1 MTFNCSINS
10 SMLPIWLHVNS
21 WNKSKA
27 AGVGTQMYCSFQWSG
42 ERYQNLVS
50 NVRAAG
56 NGEGL
61 FIGVK
66 KRALNMDVS
75 LEEREMKRW
84 WAFASKHWLDWHW
97 RALHFQNNL
106 QPFQYTSTIQ
116 WVSALVKELIIP
128 FLNSQMSSL
137 SCTSC
142 FTSKNGYAISSTL

>member
-1 MTFNCSINS
+1 MEGFQAEINNNNKYIIISFFIVGNSVRKSLILNSLYDIQLFNQQQYVAH
-10 SMLPIWLHVNS
+10 LTARKQL
-21 WNKSKA
+21 NKSKA

-84 WAFASKHWLDWHW
+84 WAFASKH
-97 RALHFQNNL
+97 
-106 QPFQYTSTIQ
+106 
-116 WVSALVKELIIP
+116 
-128 FLNSQMSSL
+128 
-137 SCTSC
+137 
-142 FTSKNGYAISSTL
+142 